1 MGTGSIRPYAADAI
15 KSVLFPIGRLFET
28 ANDFMIFFPPL
39 ILNLR
44 PSDDGE
50 I

>member
-28 ANDFMIFFPPL
+28 ANDFMIFSTVNFESSP
-39 ILNLR
+39 
-44 PSDDGE
+44 E
-50 I
+50 